1 MGEVDPR
8 VLKNYG
14 IDDSVAWLELDLG
27 SILSGAFGKKKYKSV
42 SKYPSSDIDLA
53 FAVPADTSS
62 ASIEGCIRKAGGPY
76 LQDIELFDSYKA
88 GGVTEGVRSLAY
100 SLRFQSSEGTLTD
113 NEVSK
118 LRAACISEVEK
129 KTDAKLRE

>member
-1 MGEVDPR
+1 MDR
-8 VLKNYG
+8 
-14 IDDSVAWLELDLG
+14 G
-27 SILSGAFGKKKYKSV
+27 SILTGSCGEKKYKSV

-62 ASIEGCIRKAGGPY
+62 ATIEGCIRKAGGPF
-76 LQDIELFDSYKA
+76 LQEIELFDSYKA
-88 GGVTEGVRSLAY
+88 GGVSEGVRSLAY

-113 NEVSK
+113 NEVSE
-118 LRAACISEVEK
+118 LRAACINEVEK